1 MADFPLKML
10 LGEPMRVNRT
20 HAQMNQREPPL
31 RLLSLG
37 KKTSLN
43 FCPPNV
49 RVFNFFLIFL
59 MLMSIDGGGVRGYSM
74 IIILQELMLKL
85 FVEMHGRAPKLEEI
99 PKPCDHFDLI
109 GGTGTGGYV
118 LYACYNKKN
127 LKKK

>member
-1 MADFPLKML
+1 
-10 LGEPMRVNRT
+10 
-20 HAQMNQREPPL
+20 
-31 RLLSLG
+31 
-37 KKTSLN
+37 
-43 FCPPNV
+43 
-49 RVFNFFLIFL
+49 

-118 LYACYNKKN
+118 LCACYNKKI
-127 LKKK
+127 